1 MEVKYSLNLITKT
14 LEKLFKAGFNTD
26 KKILAMQMADLKKIP
41 TLSSAEIMTIIEFKE
56 AIKNKKIIAFLSGN
70 YEKEMRANENI

>member
-1 MEVKYSLNLITKT
+1 
-14 LEKLFKAGFNTD
+14 
-26 KKILAMQMADLKKIP
+26 MQMADLKKIP

-70 YEKEMRANENI
+70 YEKGNESK

>member
-14 LEKLFKAGFNTD
+14 LEKLFKPGFNTD

-70 YEKEMRANENI
+70 YEKGNESK

>member
-14 LEKLFKAGFNTD
+14 LGKLFRADFTTD

-70 YEKEMRANENI
+70 YEKGNESK

>member
-1 MEVKYSLNLITKT
+1 MEAKYNLNLITKT

-26 KKILAMQMADLKKIP
+26 KKILAMQMSDLKKIP
-41 TLSSAEIMTIIEFKE
+41 TLSSNEIMIIIEFKE

-70 YEKEMRANENI
+70 QGKGNEKQ